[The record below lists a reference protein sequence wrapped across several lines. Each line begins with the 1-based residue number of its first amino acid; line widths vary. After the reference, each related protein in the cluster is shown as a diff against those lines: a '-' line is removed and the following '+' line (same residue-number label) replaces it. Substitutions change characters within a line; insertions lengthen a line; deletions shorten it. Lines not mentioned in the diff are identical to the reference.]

1 MTPPAV
7 NPEPRDKDGERATHM
22 FFWLCMALVV
32 AFFGWS
38 YVGKLDVVSLAIG
51 EVIPSTQVKSIQHLE
66 GGIVREI
73 LVREGEKVKSGQA
86 LVNLEPV
93 SSGADV
99 EELRVRSTAIRA
111 ETARLEA
118 EAVDAETPVFP
129 EDLVR
134 NQPTLVKETT
144 DFFKTR

>member
-1 MTPPAV
+1 MTPATV
-7 NPEPRDKDGERATHM
+7 NPEPQDKDGERATHI

-38 YVGKLDVVSLAIG
+38 YVGKLDVVSSAIG

-86 LVNLEPV
+86 LVSLEPV
-93 SSGADV
+93 STGADV
-99 EELRVRSTAIRA
+99 QELRVRITSIIA
-111 ETARLEA
+111 EIARLKA
-118 EAVDAETPVFP
+118 EATDAELPVFP
-129 EDLVR
+129 
-134 NQPTLVKETT
+134 KA
-144 DFFKTR
+144 